1 MPAREFRMYGARALS
16 KADYIIRF
24 STEEEALARVRRPFN
39 LGAEEMKRKKSKATQ
54 RQKSKAR
61 SSIAAVRKVISQWQR
76 AEARLYARLVKM
88 IDDVDRAAKAL
99 ER

>member
-1 MPAREFRMYGARALS
+1 
-16 KADYIIRF
+16 
-24 STEEEALARVRRPFN
+24 
-39 LGAEEMKRKKSKATQ
+39 MKRQKSKTTKRQKVKATQ

-61 SSIAAVRKVISQWQR
+61 SSIAAVRKVINQWQR

-99 ER
+99 QK

>member
-1 MPAREFRMYGARALS
+1 
-16 KADYIIRF
+16 
-24 STEEEALARVRRPFN
+24 
-39 LGAEEMKRKKSKATQ
+39 MKRRKSKATKRQ
-54 RQKSKAR
+54 TSKATKLQKSKAR
-61 SSIAAVRKVISQWQR
+61 NSIAAVRKVISQWQR